1 MVILSTMRI
10 CMVKSKRKREG
21 ELLRL
26 MVLKKALLMM
36 AVQKDALMAEQLKV
50 EAQKLMELLKMVE
63 LLKVA

>member
-36 AVQKDALMAEQLKV
+36 AVQKAALMAEQLKV
-50 EAQKLMELLKMVE
+50 VVLKLMELLKMVE